1 MPTLVLSGAD
11 TWEPMPTTTH
21 TLAATIPAA
30 RHVVWPGQSHF
41 ATMTAPALV
50 ADALRQ
56 FFAEISAAQ
65 PSRDPDADVTATG
78 DPPTGARWWAITID

>member
-1 MPTLVLSGAD
+1 
-11 TWEPMPTTTH
+11 
-21 TLAATIPAA
+21 
-30 RHVVWPGQSHF
+30 
-41 ATMTAPALV
+41 MTAPALV

>member
-1 MPTLVLSGAD
+1 MTRIDDGRRDMPATRRGIRTLTPLKADSGPS
-11 TWEPMPTTTH
+11 EPMPTTTH

-50 ADALRQ
+50 ADTLRQ
-56 FFAEISAAQ
+56 FFAGISA
-65 PSRDPDADVTATG
+65 T
-78 DPPTGARWWAITID
+78 